1 MLLLIFIFLYF
12 SFKFFFLLT
21 TMFLFLVCISALV
34 FSISSEMTLTASCA
48 NKPYSFGSSLWCRRF
63 YMHTQNIYGF
73 FGVKSLHVNLFV
85 IEREKRF
92 FCVNDET
99 IMLHSFF
106 AWTTNKTKKKL
117 SKKSF
122 YIECAVGSFDC
133 NFHSSDIPQFFSL
146 VRVFCFNISILW
158 AWLVNAIYIG
168 FLWIAIEVSSKKN
181 CFCAHTQSEK
191 RQNIERKKKW
201 RWQKRN
207 LNWLYKNNGQ
217 TVETPLPSNHLYEHI
232 VPRNKWSNK
241 PKIRIKSD
249 RTKNNLKTAKS
260 SLQQQTVK
268 NH

>member
-1 MLLLIFIFLYF
+1 
-12 SFKFFFLLT
+12 
-21 TMFLFLVCISALV
+21 MFLFLVCISALV

-106 AWTTNKTKKKL
+106 AWTTNRTKKKL

-168 FLWIAIEVSSKKN
+168 FLWIAIEVSSKKKL
-181 CFCAHTQSEK
+181 FLRAHTK
-191 RQNIERKKKW
+191 RKEAKHWTKKKMTMTKTQFELVV
-201 RWQKRN
+201 QKQWTNRRN
-207 LNWLYKNNGQ
+207 AI
-217 TVETPLPSNHLYEHI
+217 T
-232 VPRNKWSNK
+232 
-241 PKIRIKSD
+241 IKSSIRTY
-249 RTKNNLKTAKS
+249 RTKE
-260 SLQQQTVK
+260 
-268 NH
+268 